1 MTFLCLDFDQPFGFT
16 PTVISLHYLSS
27 HVCMYYSLTFVL
39 HILFCSANLIF
50 CSEFIREDGDEK
62 FWQFVDTV
70 KELTVYKNG
79 GNDIG

>member
-1 MTFLCLDFDQPFGFT
+1 MLVLCH
-16 PTVISLHYLSS
+16 S
-27 HVCMYYSLTFVL
+27 CFV
-39 HILFCSANLIF
+39 NLIL

-79 GNDIG
+79 GND